1 MQHKFTPTTHLK
13 RAALTLLALI
23 LTCATAWAQTT
34 QSVTYIDENGQ
45 TQTVN
50 ATQIT
55 SDNLRMGSDRWYYV
69 SGTVDVNA
77 PLTLMTENGTHN
89 LILCDGAT
97 LTVSQVKQNYSKYAK
112 LKVYGQSGGTGK
124 LNVGNVSMM
133 NAIFNCDFALLFR
146 IGAFH
151 QFCVGKLFCFIIQP
165 ADRQHNS
172 FAGFIIEFCV
182 ARTDQMSKAIGRVF
196 KKSIEL

>member
-34 QSVTYIDENGQ
+34 QSVTYMDENGQ

-55 SDNLRMGSDRWYYV
+55 SDNLRMYSDRWYYV
-69 SGTVDVNA
+69 SGTVDVSA
-77 PLTLMTENGTHN
+77 PLRLMTENGTHN

-97 LTVSQVKQNYSKYAK
+97 LTVSQISQYNSKYAK
-112 LKVYGQSGGTGK
+112 LKVYGQ
-124 LNVGNVSMM
+124 
-133 NAIFNCDFALLFR
+133 
-146 IGAFH
+146 
-151 QFCVGKLFCFIIQP
+151 
-165 ADRQHNS
+165 
-172 FAGFIIEFCV
+172 
-182 ARTDQMSKAIGRVF
+182 
-196 KKSIEL
+196 